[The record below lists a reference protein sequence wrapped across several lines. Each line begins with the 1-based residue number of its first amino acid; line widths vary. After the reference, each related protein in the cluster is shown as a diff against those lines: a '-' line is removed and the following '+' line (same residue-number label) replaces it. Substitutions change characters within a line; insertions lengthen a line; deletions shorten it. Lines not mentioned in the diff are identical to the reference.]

1 MKLDGRVA
9 IITGTSPNIG
19 GGIAEAL
26 AAAGASIVAVDAQQQ
41 NADGCANAIRAAGGS
56 AIGIVCDVTD
66 DAAVKAA
73 VDKAMET
80 YGRVDILVNNAAYFH
95 ERTVAE
101 MELPGWRRVISVILD
116 GSFLFTKYA
125 AAKMLEGGRGGVVI
139 NVISTTGH
147 QGAPGNIAYA
157 TAKAGML
164 NFTQS
169 AAMEFAAQNIRVVSL
184 TPTATSF
191 EEKPARAK
199 RWNVDVGSMDHVGPM
214 SQKYAK
220 RIPLQRLP
228 NASDYGAAAVF
239 LASDDASMI
248 TGIDLRVD
256 GGAVA
261 RYWAWDPSNP

>member
-1 MKLDGRVA
+1 MKLEGRVA

-26 AAAGASIVAVDAQQQ
+26 AAAGASIVAVDAQQE
-41 NADGCANAIRAAGGS
+41 NAEGCASAIKAAGGS
-56 AIGIVCDVTD
+56 AIGVVCDVTD
-66 DAAVKAA
+66 DAAVQAA
-73 VDKAMET
+73 VRKAMEAF
-80 YGRVDILVNNAAYFH
+80 GRIDILVNNAAYFH
-95 ERTVAE
+95 ERTIAE
-101 MELPGWRRVISVILD
+101 MELPGWRKVISVILD

-125 AAKMLEGGRGGVVI
+125 AAKMIESARGGVVI

-164 NFTQS
+164 NFTRS
-169 AAMEFAAQNIRVVSL
+169 AAMEYASQNIRVVSL

-191 EEKPARAK
+191 AEKPERAK
-199 RWNVDVGSMDHVGPM
+199 RWGADVGAMGHVGAM
-214 SQKYAK
+214 ADQYAN

-239 LASDDASMI
+239 LASDDATMI

-261 RYWAWDPSNP
+261 RYWAWDPSKP

>member
-1 MKLDGRVA
+1 
-9 IITGTSPNIG
+9 
-19 GGIAEAL
+19 
-26 AAAGASIVAVDAQQQ
+26 
-41 NADGCANAIRAAGGS
+41 
-56 AIGIVCDVTD
+56 
-66 DAAVKAA
+66 
-73 VDKAMET
+73 
-80 YGRVDILVNNAAYFH
+80 
-95 ERTVAE
+95 
-101 MELPGWRRVISVILD
+101 LD

-125 AAKMLEGGRGGVVI
+125 AAKMLEGDRGGVVI